1 VVDIIDRALPL
12 SHNTLQ
18 IGKNKLVWK
27 NEARMELNCNVFY
40 QVSPE
45 IRELE
50 VLVTISMKLG
60 DSVLH
65 TSDNYLSHFAPFRVL
80 SVKNLL
86 AKSEPE
92 LF

>member
-1 VVDIIDRALPL
+1 VVDIIDRTLPL

-18 IGKNKLVWK
+18 TGKNKLVWK
-27 NEARMELNCNVFY
+27 NEAHMELNCNVFY

-50 VLVTISMKLG
+50 VEILVTVSMKLG

-65 TSDNYLSHFAPFRVL
+65 TSDNYLSHFAPFRVV
-80 SVKNLL
+80 SVKNL
-86 AKSEPE
+86 
-92 LF
+92 